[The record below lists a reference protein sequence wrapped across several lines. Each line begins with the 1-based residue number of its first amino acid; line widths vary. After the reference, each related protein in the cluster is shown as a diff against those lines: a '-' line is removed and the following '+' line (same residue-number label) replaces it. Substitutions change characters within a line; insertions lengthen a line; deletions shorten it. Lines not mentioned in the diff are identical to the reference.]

1 MKPTNATGKGTS
13 CTTGGGTGS
22 SATCHATGASVTT
35 QAAAKADASKR
46 YGDGTTAA
54 QVANSNGA
62 PAGTTVNGPGNSQP
76 HKVAVCPHKTNR
88 GGGVDVHAVKN
99 FTTNC
104 ASSRQSSQS
113 VSTTVFQTV
122 VATQVAQ
129 ASQASAPQ
137 GGVLG
142 VTATES
148 RPAGGVLGALATFG
162 NVAGETLPFTG
173 FPDLGRRCDR
183 TRLDRPRPRAP
194 ASWPCDDLVRDRSF
208 ALPRDGPPGRPS
220 PTGQIRAGESTVEKR
235 P

>member
-88 GGGVDVHAVKN
+88 GGGVDVHAVKSYS
-99 FTTNC
+99 TASC
-104 ASSRQSSQS
+104 ASQG
-113 VSTTVFQTV
+113 VSTAATV
-122 VATQVAQ
+122 VGTSVVGTSVLGAAQGAAPGNSATAPGQ
-129 ASQASAPQ
+129 AQ

-142 VTATES
+142 ATAS
-148 RPAGGVLGALATFG
+148 SGKSAPAGGVLGAIESVG
-162 NVAGETLPFTG
+162 QGTLPFTG
-173 FPDLGRRCDR
+173 FPLWVAVLAAGALIVFGLALRRQGR
-183 TRLDRPRPRAP
+183 A
-194 ASWPCDDLVRDRSF
+194 
-208 ALPRDGPPGRPS
+208 
-220 PTGQIRAGESTVEKR
+220 TV
-235 P
+235 